1 MASKTDTAPKTG
13 VTQPQDEYGNLAN
26 ELRHVTG
33 GEADGARIS
42 TGASAEDGTEA
53 TEEEVPAEN
62 IAHISDASL
71 PTREEQAAA
80 FERAAKAAAR
90 TRK

>member
-1 MASKTDTAPKTG
+1 MAGTKSY
-13 VTQPQDEYGNLAN
+13 VVQPADEFGNLAE

-33 GEADGARIS
+33 AEADAARI
-42 TGASAEDGTEA
+42 ASGRPSEDATEA

-80 FERAAKAAAR
+80 FERRAKDAAR
-90 TRK
+90 KNK

>member
-1 MASKTDTAPKTG
+1 MAKTKT
-13 VTQPQDEYGNLAN
+13 VVQPQDEYGTLAE

-33 GEADGARIS
+33 GEADGARYS
-42 TGASAEDGTEA
+42 SGAGADDATEA
-53 TEEEVPAEN
+53 TEEETPSEN

-80 FERAAKAAAR
+80 FERARKAAA
-90 TRK
+90 KAK

>member
-1 MASKTDTAPKTG
+1 MSPPKSS
-13 VTQPQDEYGNLAN
+13 VAQPPDEYDNLSE

-42 TGASAEDGTEA
+42 TGASSEDATEA

-71 PTREEQAAA
+71 PSREEMAAA
-80 FERAAKAAAR
+80 ADRAAKAVAR
-90 TRK
+90 RK

>member
-1 MASKTDTAPKTG
+1 MPDPKSS
-13 VTQPQDEYGNLAN
+13 VAQPPDEYENLSD

-42 TGASAEDGTEA
+42 TGASGDDATEA

-71 PTREEQAAA
+71 PSREEMAAA
-80 FERAAKAAAR
+80 AERAAKR
-90 TRK
+90 SGKTK